1 MPSGV
6 VFRASPVRP
15 ADESLLDPAELAR
28 AAAME
33 PAARR
38 TFLAG
43 RITQREFAAELLGVP
58 ARELTCCYSCPR
70 CGSGPELSHGRP
82 GYSRAGVR
90 LPLLLSLSRA
100 GGWTLVAAVT
110 SPHPGSRLGVDIED
124 PWRTDFSGFEAV
136 ALTGPERL
144 AVSGLRNGALLN
156 ERARLWARKEA
167 WLKMTGDGLLV
178 PPATVDTLRCPEVSD
193 VSAVTAGLPAGL
205 VAAVAVC

>member
-1 MPSGV
+1 
-6 VFRASPVRP
+6 
-15 ADESLLDPAELAR
+15 
-28 AAAME
+28 ME

-58 ARELTCCYSCPR
+58 ARELTCDYSCPR

-82 GYSRAGVR
+82 GYSRGGVR

-110 SPHPGSRLGVDIED
+110 SPRPGSRLGLDIED
-124 PWRTDFSGFEAV
+124 PGRTDFPGFESV

-144 AVSGLRNGALLN
+144 AVSGLRNGALMH

-178 PPATVDTLRCPEVSD
+178 PPATVDALGCPEVSD
-193 VSAVTAGLPAGL
+193 VSAMTAGLPAGL